1 MDGLWN
7 GQFAWDGTAGT
18 INTAPLAPPDVY
30 KVDETV
36 PTEPWDPRFAW
47 DRTRSTT
54 HTASLA
60 PPNVYAMDETVP
72 TGNTSM
78 CLVQKRLDALT
89 EQLGNHELRLDDLET
104 ETLPSRDDTF
114 KVPNKRSNH
123 SGLLTQ
129 SQNRVAQGANI
140 LADIKVIADSRDDRK
155 KIRRWKGIF
164 RDHYSVPWDE
174 CQVQN
179 GLARVEAGMLDI
191 FNIRANVRTLAKWR
205 MPKNRPRCRQIQ
217 RICDYWID
225 LWRHDPLISV
235 PSEASRQLWAL
246 YDS

>member
-7 GQFAWDGTAGT
+7 GQFIWDGTAGT

-36 PTEPWDPRFAW
+36 PTEPWDRRFAW
-47 DRTRSTT
+47 DHTRSTT

-60 PPNVYAMDETVP
+60 PPQFP

-155 KIRRWKGIF
+155 KIRQWKGIF

>member
-7 GQFAWDGTAGT
+7 GQFIWDGTAGT
-18 INTAPLAPPDVY
+18 INTAPLAPPDVH

-36 PTEPWDPRFAW
+36 PTEPWDRRFAW
-47 DRTRSTT
+47 DHTRSTT

>member
-1 MDGLWN
+1 MASGMDNLHGMTLLALSTPPLSLRQMSIRWTK
-7 GQFAWDGTAGT
+7 QFRLSLGIDDLSG
-18 INTAPLAPPDVY
+18 V
-30 KVDETV
+30 VTV
-36 PTEPWDPRFAW
+36 ALPTP
-47 DRTRSTT
+47 TL
-54 HTASLA
+54 SL
-60 PPNVYAMDETVP
+60 PPNVYATDERVP

-78 CLVQKRLDALT
+78 SLVQKRLDALT
-89 EQLGNHELRLDDLET
+89 EQLENHELRLDDLET
-104 ETLPSRDDTF
+104 ESLPSRDDTF

-129 SQNRVAQGANI
+129 AQNRVAQGANI

-164 RDHYSVPWDE
+164 RDHYSLPWDE
-174 CQVQN
+174 CQVQY

-205 MPKNRPRCRQIQ
+205 MHKNRPRCRQIQ
-217 RICDYWID
+217 KICDYWID

-246 YDS
+246 YNS